1 MQSQV
6 SKSASVFSKSFE
18 LLSNCLC
25 INQHSPTLSYYFVD
39 SFFARPLGCPSMY
52 SREDR
57 FLVRKID
64 IAIVFYQIVI
74 KLINWKWMSM
84 ILNALFCLL
93 CVIAID
99 VCYFDASIMVHLILM
114 IKRINLPHQNKFPG
128 SKWWDTV
135 TLLCVHECSYRAFPL
150 DARVC

>member
-74 KLINWKWMSM
+74 KLIN
-84 ILNALFCLL
+84 
-93 CVIAID
+93 
-99 VCYFDASIMVHLILM
+99 
-114 IKRINLPHQNKFPG
+114 
-128 SKWWDTV
+128 
-135 TLLCVHECSYRAFPL
+135 
-150 DARVC
+150 